1 MAKITNTN
9 IDFTEKKVSEQE
21 GFVTSKKL
29 VKVETGRRHA
39 IKINDVTLERN
50 VYKSPSVI
58 KTGNLI
64 TGKAAKSIAVFCN
77 EYIPE
82 HFKKEDVYV
91 KYVFTI
97 NGEDIEVVPINSHRN
112 GIKRIKTSD
121 YDLDSDYIEYINQPI
136 TSAYLT
142 ITITTPNQYESPFIS
157 NLKVMI
163 GGQDV

>member
-9 IDFTEKKVSEQE
+9 IDFTENKTSEQE

-39 IKINDVTLERN
+39 IKINDVTLEHN

-64 TGKAAKSIAVFCN
+64 TGKPAKSIAVFCN

-82 HFKKEDVYV
+82 HFKEGVYI
-91 KYVFTI
+91 KYVLTI
-97 NGEDIEVVPINSHRN
+97 NGEDTEVVPINSHHN

-121 YDLDSDYIEYINQPI
+121 YDLDSDYIKYINQPI

-157 NLKVMI
+157 NLKVMM